1 MALSTFYGSFR
12 RIMDE
17 VSSNYT
23 LFSRKNFF
31 SKKVALYCDFLCHTT
46 FTSLVCC
53 QHRVLELFSIFLHK
67 KHCISM
73 EIALWS
79 GVNGTKSFKN
89 CSEKCT
95 FKKCLMHSERNE
107 SYLNDLEFNSF
118 RNHLNVLGKIF
129 NHSMQKHDIMNHID
143 S

>member
-53 QHRVLELFSIFLHK
+53 QHRVLELFSIFFAQKALHFYGNCTMIWSKRYK
-67 KHCISM
+67 K
-73 EIALWS
+73 
-79 GVNGTKSFKN
+79 FKN
-89 CSEKCT
+89 RSK
-95 FKKCLMHSERNE
+95 
-107 SYLNDLEFNSF
+107 
-118 RNHLNVLGKIF
+118 NVPLKNVWCIPIG
-129 NHSMQKHDIMNHID
+129 MNHI
-143 S
+143 SMIKNSIHLEITWMSWVKHSIILCVNMKLWII

>member
-1 MALSTFYGSFR
+1 MVLSTFYGSFR

-95 FKKCLMHSERNE
+95 SK
-107 SYLNDLEFNSF
+107 
-118 RNHLNVLGKIF
+118 NVWCIPRG
-129 NHSMQKHDIMNHID
+129 MNHI
-143 S
+143 SMIKNSIHVEITWMSWVKYSIILCENMKLWII

>member
-1 MALSTFYGSFR
+1 MALSTFYGSSR

-53 QHRVLELFSIFLHK
+53 QQRVLELFSIFLHK

-79 GVNGTKSFKN
+79 EVNGTKKFKN
-89 CSEKCT
+89 CLK
-95 FKKCLMHSERNE
+95 
-107 SYLNDLEFNSF
+107 
-118 RNHLNVLGKIF
+118 NVPRKNVWYIPIG
-129 NHSMQKHDIMNHID
+129 MNHI
-143 S
+143 SMIMNSIHLEITWMSWVKHSIILCLNMKLWII